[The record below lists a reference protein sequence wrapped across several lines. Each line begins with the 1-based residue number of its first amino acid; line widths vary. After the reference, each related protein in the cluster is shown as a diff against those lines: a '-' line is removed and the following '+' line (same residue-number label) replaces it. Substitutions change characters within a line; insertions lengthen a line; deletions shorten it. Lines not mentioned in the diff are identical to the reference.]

1 VLKKP
6 KKRLRQAQRDFE
18 KAVSGIIS
26 DDSEAKAKEMAEII
40 EMLLE
45 QEKIRWLQRSRA
57 NWLQHGDRNTSFF
70 HNFASARR
78 KKNFIKR
85 LKMMKGYG

>member
-18 KAVSGIIS
+18 KAMSSVIS
-26 DDSEAKAKEMAEII
+26 DDSEAKAKEII

-45 QEKIRWLQRSRA
+45 QEEIRWLQRSRA

-70 HNFASARR
+70 TILLQLTERR
-78 KKNFIKR
+78 TLLR
-85 LKMMKGYG
+85 G